1 MTEYSKEFLE
11 ELKKL
16 CRDYDEEYFSYPESQ
31 YEGKSIY
38 EHARDKYIS
47 DEEYFDD

>member
-11 ELKKL
+11 QLKELCL
-16 CRDYDEEYFSYPESQ
+16 NCDEEYYSFPESQ

-38 EHARDKYIS
+38 EHARDRYIS
-47 DEEYFDD
+47 DEEYFGV